1 MTGATPLL
9 AVDRVSVSYHQGRT
23 WQPTVEAVSF
33 SLAPGETFGLAGESG
48 SGKSTLVYQTLG
60 YRPANARLDG
70 GRILFKGENVLAMGE
85 AALRRLRGNRISL
98 VPQNPT
104 TALSPG
110 MRVGAQVAEV
120 LAAHGAA
127 AGEGAGERIAELFDL
142 VGLPTPRE
150 IGRRYPHQLSGG
162 QQQRVVI
169 AMAIACSPDLLVLDE
184 PTTGLDVTTQ
194 KQVLELLRSLRDRLG
209 MAMLYV
215 THDLGVLAEIAD
227 RVGIMY
233 AGRLV
238 EVAPVADILGQPLH
252 PYTRGLIASRP
263 QMSDGG
269 TLPVRFLRGVLRRAE
284 LPPGCAFAP
293 RCEYAEAPCFSE
305 PQSLDEAAP
314 AHAVACRRWRVIARP
329 ALVAGAAA
337 DPAPAPA
344 RSDHLLELADV
355 SIGYRQGRRLSPF
368 GRPPVVVVEGLSLA
382 IDRGETLAMVGES
395 GSGKSTT
402 ARAIAGLVPP
412 LAGRISYQGEAL
424 AGSIRDRPMRLRRE
438 IQYVFQNPDASLNP
452 RMTVR
457 GILARPREV
466 FFKADGAE
474 IERRI
479 AQVLDDVRLDSS
491 YAARYPDELS
501 GGERQRIAI
510 ARAIMAEPTLML
522 CDEILSALDVSVQA
536 SVIELLRRLR
546 QEHSLALLFISHD
559 LAVVRSLAD
568 RVAVLFRGRLV
579 ELGTAADVFAPPYH
593 PYTESLLLAVP
604 GVRARNSAPQGPAGP
619 PPNAQG
625 CPFAGRCPRQLGE
638 LCATTPPPWRATDG
652 GLRIRCH
659 IPLAELAA
667 GAIASVD
674 AAPPFS
680 PPTHTVGTMVVQ

>member
-1 MTGATPLL
+1 MSGAAPLL
-9 AVDRVSVSYHQGRT
+9 AVDRVGVSYRTGRT
-23 WQPTVEAVSF
+23 WQRTVEAVSF

-60 YRPANARLDG
+60 YRPDNARLDG

-85 AALRRLRGNRISL
+85 GALRRLRGNRISL

-110 MRVGAQVAEV
+110 MRVGDQVAEV
-120 LAAHGAA
+120 LAAHGAGGGRPA
-127 AGEGAGERIAELFDL
+127 VRIAELFDL
-142 VGLPTPRE
+142 VGLPTPGE

-194 KQVLELLRSLRDRLG
+194 KQVLELLRSLRDRFG

-215 THDLGVLAEIAD
+215 THDLGVLAEIAN

-238 EVAPVADILGQPLH
+238 EVAPVADIFAQPLH

-263 QMSDGG
+263 QLSDGG
-269 TLPVRFLRGVLRRAE
+269 ARPARFLRGVLRRAE
-284 LPPGCAFAP
+284 LPAGCAFAP
-293 RCEYAEAPCFSE
+293 RCEYAEAACFAE
-305 PQSLDEAAP
+305 PQALGDAAP
-314 AHAVACRRWRVIARP
+314 GHAVACRRWRVIAPP
-329 ALVAGAAA
+329 ALAAA
-337 DPAPAPA
+337 ATAGPGTTPAKAG
-344 RSDHLLELADV
+344 HLLEVSDV
-355 SIGYRQGRRLSPF
+355 SIGYRQGGRLSLF
-368 GRPPVVVVEGLSLA
+368 ARKPVMVVEGLSLA

-395 GSGKSTT
+395 GSGKSTI
-402 ARAIAGLVPP
+402 ARTVAGLITPV
-412 LAGRISYQGEAL
+412 AGSVSYQGEAL
-424 AGSIRDRPMRLRRE
+424 AGSVRDRPMRLRRE
-438 IQYVFQNPDASLNP
+438 IQYVFQDPDASLNP

-457 GILARPREV
+457 GILSRPLEV
-466 FFKADGAE
+466 FFHADGAE

-479 AQVLDDVRLDSS
+479 AQVLDDVRLDRS
-491 YAARYPDELS
+491 YGSRYPDELS

-510 ARAIMAEPTLML
+510 ARAIVAEPTLML

-546 QEHSLALLFISHD
+546 QEHRLALLFISHD

-568 RVAVLFRGRLV
+568 RVAVLFRGKLV
-579 ELGTAADVFAPPYH
+579 ELGTAADVFAPPFH

-604 GVRARNSAPQGPAGP
+604 GMGGPGTSAPRRPAGP
-619 PPNAQG
+619 APSREG
-625 CPFAGRCPRQLGE
+625 CVFAGRCPRQLGD
-638 LCATTPPPWRATDG
+638 LCSTTAPPWRSTES

-667 GAIASVD
+667 GAAVSADVASPLPT
-674 AAPPFS
+674 PPR
-680 PPTHTVGTMVVQ
+680 TVGTMVAQ